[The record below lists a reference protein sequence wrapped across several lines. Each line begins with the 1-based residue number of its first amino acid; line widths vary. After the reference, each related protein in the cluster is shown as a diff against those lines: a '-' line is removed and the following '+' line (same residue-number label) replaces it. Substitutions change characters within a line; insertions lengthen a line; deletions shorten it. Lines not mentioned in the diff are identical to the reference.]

1 LNKRST
7 VRLFKLWFVPE
18 PVHPMQIIKT
28 VAEMRLAAAKFNLEG
43 KTIGLVPTQG
53 ALHAGQEALI
63 RAAVQRADAVV
74 VTIFVNPLQ
83 FPANEIPA
91 NYPRSLGDDLQ
102 LCEGAGA
109 QVVFVPDEAE
119 IYPKGFSSFVQEEG
133 ASKLL
138 CGPSRP
144 GHFRGV
150 TTFMAIL
157 CNLIR
162 PDYVFYGQKTI
173 QRAVVVRRMA
183 EQLQFGVE
191 VIVVPTARDPDGLAA
206 GVRNREFTPT
216 MRQEALAIHAALKR
230 AGEMVEAGVRSPDR
244 IIAEATHILGQQRRI
259 RVIYVALVDSSTLES
274 VREIIPGQV
283 MLTIAAWVD
292 EVRLIDNAIL

>member
-1 LNKRST
+1 M
-7 VRLFKLWFVPE
+7 RLFKLWFVPE
-18 PVHPMQIIKT
+18 PVRPMQIIKT

-53 ALHAGQEALI
+53 ALHGGQEALI
-63 RAAVQRADAVV
+63 RAAAQRADAVV

-102 LCEGAGA
+102 LCEAAGA
-109 QVVFVPDEAE
+109 HIAFAPDETE

-133 ASKLL
+133 VSKLL

-173 QRAVVVRRMA
+173 QRAVVVRRML

-191 VIVVPTARDPDGLAA
+191 VIVIPTVREPDGLAA

-216 MRQEALAIHAALKR
+216 MRQGALAIHAALRR
-230 AGEMVEAGVRSPDR
+230 AGEMVESGVRIPDR
-244 IIAEATHILGQQRRI
+244 IIAEATHILGQQRRV
-259 RVIYVALVDSSTLES
+259 RVIYVALVDANTLEP

-292 EVRLIDNAIL
+292 EVRLIDNAML